1 MPTPVDYDVL
11 IHQPIEGVPVIQ
23 AEKSYYALDM
33 TGTVWTRSESTS
45 GETTTVT
52 VTCTFPQ
59 GAVYTQV
66 GTLAESSGTKSYTM
80 TLQSFGAVPNG

>member
-33 TGTVWTRSESTS
+33 TGTVWTRTESTS
-45 GETTTVT
+45 DGTTTVT

-66 GTLAESSGTKSYTM
+66 GTLTDSNGTQTYTM
-80 TLQSFGAVPNG
+80 TSQSFEAMT

>member
-33 TGTVWTRSESTS
+33 TGAVWTRSESTS
-45 GETTTVT
+45 NDTTTVT

-66 GTLAESSGTKSYTM
+66 GTLETSGDTKTYEM
-80 TLQSFGAVPNG
+80 TSQTFEVDS

>member
-33 TGTVWTRSESTS
+33 TGTVWTRSEQD
-45 GETTTVT
+45 GEYDDEKEIT
-52 VTCTFPQ
+52 VTCTFPS

-66 GTLAESSGTKSYTM
+66 GTLTTNGSTKTYQM
-80 TLQSFGAVPNG
+80 TSQTFEVDS

>member
-1 MPTPVDYDVL
+1 MPTLVDYDVL

-45 GETTTVT
+45 NDTTTVT

-66 GTLAESSGTKSYTM
+66 GTLETSGDTKTYEM
-80 TLQSFGAVPNG
+80 TSQSFEEDS

>member
-33 TGTVWTRSESTS
+33 TGTVWTRTESTS

-66 GTLAESSGTKSYTM
+66 GTLTTNGNTKTYQM
-80 TLQSFGAVPNG
+80 TSQTFEVDS

>member
-1 MPTPVDYDVL
+1 MPAPVDYDVL

-45 GETTTVT
+45 NDTTTVT

-66 GTLAESSGTKSYTM
+66 GTLETSGDTKTYEM
-80 TLQSFGAVPNG
+80 TSQSFEEDS

>member
-33 TGTVWTRSESTS
+33 TGTVWTRTESTS

-66 GTLAESSGTKSYTM
+66 GTLTTNGNAKTYQM
-80 TLQSFGAVPNG
+80 TSQTFEVDS

>member
-33 TGTVWTRSESTS
+33 TGAVWTRSESTS
-45 GETTTVT
+45 NDTTTVT

-66 GTLAESSGTKSYTM
+66 GTLTDSNGTQTYTM
-80 TLQSFGAVPNG
+80 TSQSFEAMT

>member
-1 MPTPVDYDVL
+1 MPATEKELYVF
-11 IHQPIEGVPVIQ
+11 QPIEGVPVMQ
-23 AEKSYYALDM
+23 CGESYYCTDM

-45 GETTTVT
+45 NDTTTVT

-66 GTLAESSGTKSYTM
+66 GTLTTNGNTKTYQM
-80 TLQSFGAVPNG
+80 TSQTFEVDS

>member
-23 AEKSYYALDM
+23 AEKSYFALDM
-33 TGTVWTRSESTS
+33 TGTVWTRSESTANNV
-45 GETTTVT
+45 TTVT

-66 GTLAESSGTKSYTM
+66 GTLETSGDTKTYEM
-80 TLQSFGAVPNG
+80 TSQSFEEDS

>member
-33 TGTVWTRSESTS
+33 TGTVWTRTEQD
-45 GETTTVT
+45 GEYDDEKEIT
-52 VTCTFPQ
+52 VTCTFTQ

-66 GTLAESSGTKSYTM
+66 GTLTTNGSTKTYQM
-80 TLQSFGAVPNG
+80 TSQTFEVDS

>member
-33 TGTVWTRSESTS
+33 TGAVWTRTEQDDDD
-45 GETTTVT
+45 EKEIT

-66 GTLAESSGTKSYTM
+66 GTLTTNGNTKTYQM
-80 TLQSFGAVPNG
+80 TSQTFEVDS